1 MRVLCL
7 DPGGILGELPS
18 PVLYPEYGG
27 GFLHLPELEGK
38 YSNLVAEFLYS
49 PFQDGHREIW
59 VLWKPGAERY
69 EIERVAKNVLECFG
83 EVKALPIY
91 GILLTSVSSGSDN
104 AQFFDI
110 HRKIFELQIF
120 AEAGKG
126 RQDWHSLLLGYLPG
140 SDQAAYA
147 DELMPPLSL
156 RCWLD
161 RRQISDSWREDH
173 YRTLVRFSD
182 KTAHASLSK
191 VLVQMRK
198 DWQAIFSQ
206 LLLRRGQLQLTR
218 CEKSLHGEPPVSW
231 MGFSDKPERFPSFYC
246 SFLLCLSGKRNHKC
260 IVWFFHQDDRD
271 KVRNWL
277 DQIFGQ
283 LKNAIEV
290 CWKAADEKFR
300 QELQRLHESAATN
313 DQGNKVEKHTPWQMV
328 KELEQKLEELA
339 TVGSST
345 SHSPND
351 LISETV
357 SVQRHH
363 MAQLFEA
370 LRCRPTMR
378 SFVAWTGGG
387 LSILLAV
394 TMFREIFI
402 TVPGTYLPNGNFWF
416 AGLFIMLI
424 LAAGWGIA
432 LAQRP
437 TQRGLKD
444 ALTAMDSSWRTARVQ
459 YEGYT
464 TALTQEIQR
473 VVTLRNLEIARN
485 EMQQRD
491 MELSQ
496 IEYHME
502 LLNKYFRAYGGGEL
516 AMQVIESTM
525 TEFNPALSEGQNP
538 VYRCQ
543 GSSIRVDIL
552 YKPGAHT
559 APLTS
564 SNSRL
569 AGIHQIEIQSVA
581 PQGRKQVQNE

>member
-7 DPGGILGELPS
+7 DPGGILGKLPS
-18 PVLYPEYGG
+18 PVLYPEYGD
-27 GFLHLPELEGK
+27 GFLNLPELEGE

-49 PFQDGHREIW
+49 PSQDRHREIW
-59 VLWKPGAERY
+59 VVWKPDAERC
-69 EIERVAKNVLECFG
+69 EIERAAKNVLECFG
-83 EVKALPIY
+83 EVKELPIY
-91 GILLTSVSSGSDN
+91 GILLTRVTSGSDN

-110 HRKIFELQIF
+110 NRRIFELQVF
-120 AEAGKG
+120 AEAGNG
-126 RQDWHSLLLGYLPG
+126 RPDWHTLLLGYIPG
-140 SDQAAYA
+140 SDQSAYA
-147 DELMPPLSL
+147 DDLMAPLSL

-161 RRQISDSWREDH
+161 RRQISDGWREDH

-182 KTAHASLSK
+182 KNAHASLSRT
-191 VLVQMRK
+191 LVQMREV
-198 DWQAIFSQ
+198 WQSTFSQ
-206 LLLRRGQLQLTR
+206 LLHRRKLLQSA
-218 CEKSLHGEPPVSW
+218 CCDKKLHGESKVSCKP
-231 MGFSDKPERFPSFYC
+231 FSEKPERFPSFYC
-246 SFLLCLSGKRNHKC
+246 SFFLCLSGRRNHEC
-260 IVWFFHQDDRD
+260 IACFFHQEDRD

-277 DQIFGQ
+277 DQIFVQ

-290 CWKAADEKFR
+290 CWNAADEEFR
-300 QELQRLHESAATN
+300 KELQQFHESAATN
-313 DQGNKVEKHTPWQMV
+313 GLGNRVEKTPWKMV
-328 KELEQKLEELA
+328 EELEQKLGELA
-339 TVGSST
+339 TVGSSA

-370 LRCRPTMR
+370 LRCRPTIR
-378 SFVAWTGGG
+378 SFVAWAGGG

-416 AGLFIMLI
+416 VGLFIMLI

-437 TQRGLKD
+437 TQRGLRD

-491 MELSQ
+491 LELSQ

-516 AMQVIESTM
+516 AMQAIESTM

-559 APLTS
+559 APTS